1 MSNSNQ
7 KIWSEHEV
15 DILKKEYPTCSS
27 LRELADIMER
37 SVYSLIGKAN
47 SLGIRRKII
56 AVWTPDMDNVLKEN
70 YPYKETSEV
79 AKMLGLTTKQI
90 LCRARRLKLHKS
102 PEVVKGIREN
112 GMFLKGHV
120 PFNKGMKQQEFMT
133 AEQIEK
139 TKATRFVKGQVPVNI
154 KEIGYERIS
163 VDGYVEVKTEKGF
176 VLKHR
181 MIWEKHNGPI
191 PKGHIVRF
199 KNRNKLDIR
208 IENLEL
214 VTCAQN
220 MEDNTIHNY
229 PPEIKTAIRSIANIK
244 RRIKKYE
251 QTNNRQTE

>member
-102 PEVVKGIREN
+102 PEVFKGIREN

-120 PFNKGMKQQEFMT
+120 PFNKGKKQHEFMS
-133 AEQIEK
+133 EEVIQK
-139 TKATRFVKGQVPVNI
+139 TIATRFKKGQIPVNI
-154 KEIGYERIS
+154 KNVGYERVN
-163 VDGYVEVKTEKGF
+163 VDGYVEIKTEKGF

-181 MIWEKHNGPI
+181 MLWEKYYGKI
-191 PKGHIVRF
+191 PKRHVIRF
-199 KNRNKLDIR
+199 KNGNKQDVR

-214 VTCAQN
+214 VTFENN
-220 MEDNTIHNY
+220 MKDNTIHNY

>member
-1 MSNSNQ
+1 MNNSNPQ
-7 KIWSEHEV
+7 IWSEDEV
-15 DILKKEYPTCSS
+15 AILKKEYAICFSVQ
-27 LRELADIMER
+27 ELSER
-37 SVYSLIGKAN
+37 LGRSIASIRTKAACIGIERIN
-47 SLGIRRKII
+47 RL
-56 AVWTPDMDNVLKEN
+56 VWTNDMDAVMREH
-70 YPYKETSEV
+70 YPCKQTSDV
-79 AKMLGLTTKQI
+79 ADMLRLTPKQV
-90 LCRARRLKLHKS
+90 LCRAKRLGLHKN
-102 PEVVKGIREN
+102 PDVIAGIREN

-181 MIWEKHNGPI
+181 MIWVEHNGPI

-199 KNRNKLDIR
+199 KNGNKLDIR

-214 VTCAQN
+214 VTCVQN
-220 MEDNTIHNY
+220 MKDNTIHNY
-229 PPEIKTAIRSIANIK
+229 PPEIKTAM
-244 RRIKKYE
+244 RRISKLKRMVKKYE
-251 QTNNRQTE
+251 QTDD

>member
-1 MSNSNQ
+1 MNNSNP
-7 KIWSEHEV
+7 KIWSEDEV
-15 DILKKEYPTCSS
+15 AILKKEYATCSS
-27 LRELADIMER
+27 VQELSER
-37 SVYSLIGKAN
+37 LGRSIASIRTKAACIGIERIN
-47 SLGIRRKII
+47 RL
-56 AVWTPDMDNVLKEN
+56 VWTNDMDAVMREH
-70 YPYKETSEV
+70 YPCKQTSDV
-79 AKMLGLTTKQI
+79 ADMLRLTPKQV
-90 LCRARRLKLHKS
+90 LCRAKRLGLHKN
-102 PEVVKGIREN
+102 PDVIAGIREN

-181 MIWEKHNGPI
+181 MIWVEHNGPI
-191 PKGHIVRF
+191 PKEHIVRF
-199 KNRNKLDIR
+199 KNGNKLDIR

-220 MEDNTIHNY
+220 MKDNTIHNY

>member
-1 MSNSNQ
+1 MA
-7 KIWSEHEV
+7 
-15 DILKKEYPTCSS
+15 ILKKEYATCSS
-27 LRELADIMER
+27 LKGLAFRFGCTVASVKIM
-37 SVYSLIGKAN
+37 ATN
-47 SLGIRRKII
+47 LGLVRLGRL
-56 AVWTPDMDNVLKEN
+56 VWTEDMDAILRDN
-70 YPYKETSEV
+70 YPCKPTFEV
-79 AKMLGLTTKQI
+79 AEILGLTSKQV
-90 LCRARRLKLHKS
+90 LCRAKRLGLHKN
-102 PEVVKGIREN
+102 PDIIAGIREN

-120 PFNKGMKQQEFMT
+120 PFNKGMKQHEYMSEEVIQ
-133 AEQIEK
+133 K
-139 TKATRFVKGQVPVNI
+139 TIATRFKKGQIPVNI

-220 MEDNTIHNY
+220 MKDNTIHNY
-229 PPEIKTAIRSIANIK
+229 PPEIKTAM
-244 RRIKKYE
+244 RRISKLKRMVKKYE
-251 QTNNRQTE
+251 QTDD

>member
-1 MSNSNQ
+1 MSNSNP

-27 LRELADIMER
+27 LRELADRMGR
-37 SVYSLIGKAN
+37 SVFSLLCKAN

-90 LCRARRLKLHKS
+90 ICRARRLKLHKS
-102 PEVVKGIREN
+102 PEVFKGIREN

-120 PFNKGMKQQEFMT
+120 PFNKGMKQHEFMS
-133 AEQIEK
+133 EEVIRK
-139 TKATRFVKGQVPVNI
+139 TIATRFKKGQIPVNV
-154 KEIGYERIS
+154 KNVGYERITR
-163 VDGYVEVKTEKGF
+163 DGYVEIKTEKGF

-181 MIWEKHNGPI
+181 MLWEKYYGTI
-191 PKGHIVRF
+191 PKRHVIRF
-199 KNRNKLDIR
+199 KNGNKQDVR

-214 VTCAQN
+214 VTFENN
-220 MEDNTIHNY
+220 MKDNTIHNY

>member
-120 PFNKGMKQQEFMT
+120 PFNKGMKQHEFMS
-133 AEQIEK
+133 EEVIRK
-139 TKATRFVKGQVPVNI
+139 TIATRFKKGQIPVNV
-154 KEIGYERIS
+154 KNVGYERITR
-163 VDGYVEVKTEKGF
+163 DGYVEIKTEKGF

-181 MIWEKHNGPI
+181 MLWEKYYGTI
-191 PKGHIVRF
+191 PKRHVIRF
-199 KNRNKLDIR
+199 KNGNKQDVR

-214 VTCAQN
+214 VTFENN
-220 MEDNTIHNY
+220 MKDNTIHNY
-229 PPEIKTAIRSIANIK
+229 PPEIKTAMRRILKLK
-244 RRIKKYE
+244 RMIKKYE
-251 QTNNRQTE
+251 QTDD

>member
-90 LCRARRLKLHKS
+90 ICRARRLKLHKS
-102 PEVVKGIREN
+102 PEVFKGIREN

-120 PFNKGMKQQEFMT
+120 PFNKGKKQHEFMS
-133 AEQIEK
+133 EEVIQK
-139 TKATRFVKGQVPVNI
+139 TIATRFKKGQIPVNI
-154 KEIGYERIS
+154 KNVGYERITR
-163 VDGYVEVKTEKGF
+163 DGYVEIKTEKGF

-181 MIWEKHNGPI
+181 MLWEKYYGKI
-191 PKGHIVRF
+191 PKRHVIRF
-199 KNRNKLDIR
+199 KNGNKQDVR

-214 VTCAQN
+214 VTFENN
-220 MEDNTIHNY
+220 MKDNTIHNY
-229 PPEIKTAIRSIANIK
+229 PPEIKTAM
-244 RRIKKYE
+244 RRISKLKRMVKKYE
-251 QTNNRQTE
+251 QTDD

>member
-1 MSNSNQ
+1 MA
-7 KIWSEHEV
+7 
-15 DILKKEYPTCSS
+15 ILKKEYATCSS
-27 LRELADIMER
+27 LKGLAFRFGCTVASVKIM
-37 SVYSLIGKAN
+37 ATN
-47 SLGIRRKII
+47 LGLVRLGRL
-56 AVWTPDMDNVLKEN
+56 VWTEDMDAILRDN
-70 YPYKETSEV
+70 YPCKPTFEV
-79 AKMLGLTTKQI
+79 AEILGLTTKQV
-90 LCRARRLKLHKS
+90 LCRAKRLGLHKN
-102 PEVVKGIREN
+102 PDIIAGIREN

-120 PFNKGMKQQEFMT
+120 PFNKGMKQHEYMSEEVIQ
-133 AEQIEK
+133 K
-139 TKATRFVKGQVPVNI
+139 TTATRFKKGQIPVNI

-220 MEDNTIHNY
+220 MKDNTIHNY
-229 PPEIKTAIRSIANIK
+229 PPEIKTAM
-244 RRIKKYE
+244 RRISKLKRMVKKYE
-251 QTNNRQTE
+251 QTDD

>member
-27 LRELADIMER
+27 LRELADRMGR
-37 SVYSLIGKAN
+37 SVFSLLCKAN
-47 SLGIRRKII
+47 SLGIIRKTI
-56 AVWTPDMDNVLKEN
+56 AVWTPDMDNILKEN

-90 LCRARRLKLHKS
+90 ICRARRLKLHKS
-102 PEVVKGIREN
+102 PEVFKGIREN

-120 PFNKGMKQQEFMT
+120 PFNKGKKQHEFMS
-133 AEQIEK
+133 EEVIQK
-139 TKATRFVKGQVPVNI
+139 TIATRFKKGQIPVNI
-154 KEIGYERIS
+154 KNVGYERVN

-181 MIWEKHNGPI
+181 MIWVEHNGPI
-191 PKGHIVRF
+191 PKGYLVRF
-199 KNRNKLDIR
+199 KNGNKQDIR

-220 MEDNTIHNY
+220 MKDNTIHNY

>member
-1 MSNSNQ
+1 MNNSNPQ
-7 KIWSEHEV
+7 IWSEDEV
-15 DILKKEYPTCSS
+15 AILKKEYPTCSS
-27 LRELADIMER
+27 LQELSER
-37 SVYSLIGKAN
+37 LGRSIASIRTKAACIGIERIN
-47 SLGIRRKII
+47 RL
-56 AVWTPDMDNVLKEN
+56 VWTNDMDAVIREH
-70 YPYKETSEV
+70 YPCKQTSDV
-79 AKMLGLTTKQI
+79 ADMLRLTPKQV
-90 LCRARRLKLHKS
+90 LCRAKRLGLHKN
-102 PEVVKGIREN
+102 PDVIAGIREN

-139 TKATRFVKGQVPVNI
+139 TKATRFVKGQVPMNI
-154 KEIGYERIS
+154 KEIGYERVN

-199 KNRNKLDIR
+199 KNGNKLDIR

-220 MEDNTIHNY
+220 MKDNTIHNY
-229 PPEIKTAIRSIANIK
+229 PPEIKTTIRSIANIN

>member
-56 AVWTPDMDNVLKEN
+56 AVWTPDMDNILKEN

-120 PFNKGMKQQEFMT
+120 PFNKGMKQHEFMS
-133 AEQIEK
+133 EEVIQK
-139 TKATRFVKGQVPVNI
+139 TIATRFKKGQIPVNV
-154 KEIGYERIS
+154 KNVGYERITR
-163 VDGYVEVKTEKGF
+163 DGYVEIKTEKGF

-181 MIWEKHNGPI
+181 MLWEKYYGKI
-191 PKGHIVRF
+191 PKRHVIRF
-199 KNRNKLDIR
+199 KNGNKQDVR

-214 VTCAQN
+214 VTFENN
-220 MEDNTIHNY
+220 MKDNTIHNY
-229 PPEIKTAIRSIANIK
+229 PPEIKTAM
-244 RRIKKYE
+244 RRISKLKRMVKKYE
-251 QTNNRQTE
+251 QTDD

>member
-1 MSNSNQ
+1 MNNNQ
-7 KIWSEHEV
+7 KQWSEHEV

-27 LRELADIMER
+27 LQELADRMGR
-37 SVYSLIGKAN
+37 SVFSLLCKAN
-47 SLGIRRKII
+47 SLGIIRKTI
-56 AVWTPDMDNVLKEN
+56 AVWTPDMDNILKEN

-90 LCRARRLKLHKS
+90 ICRARRLKLHKS
-102 PEVVKGIREN
+102 PEVFKGIREN

-120 PFNKGMKQQEFMT
+120 PFNKGMKQHEFMS
-133 AEQIEK
+133 EEVIQK
-139 TKATRFVKGQVPVNI
+139 TIATRFKKGQIPVNV
-154 KEIGYERIS
+154 KNVGYER
-163 VDGYVEVKTEKGF
+163 
-176 VLKHR
+176 
-181 MIWEKHNGPI
+181 
-191 PKGHIVRF
+191 PKGYLVRF
-199 KNRNKLDIR
+199 KNGNKQDIR

-220 MEDNTIHNY
+220 MKDNTIHNY

>member
-1 MSNSNQ
+1 MA
-7 KIWSEHEV
+7 
-15 DILKKEYPTCSS
+15 ILKKEYATCSS
-27 LRELADIMER
+27 LKGLASRFGCTVTSVKIM
-37 SVYSLIGKAN
+37 ATN
-47 SLGIRRKII
+47 LGLVRLGRL
-56 AVWTPDMDNVLKEN
+56 VWTEDMDAAILRDN
-70 YPYKETSEV
+70 YPCKQTFEV
-79 AKMLGLTTKQI
+79 AEILGLTSKQV
-90 LCRARRLKLHKS
+90 LCRAKRLGLHKN
-102 PEVVKGIREN
+102 PDVIAGIREN

-133 AEQIEK
+133 AE
-139 TKATRFVKGQVPVNI
+139 
-154 KEIGYERIS
+154 
-163 VDGYVEVKTEKGF
+163 EVKTEKGF

-229 PPEIKTAIRSIANIK
+229 PPELKTAMRRISKLK
-244 RRIKKYE
+244 RMIKKYE

>member
-1 MSNSNQ
+1 MSNSNP

-120 PFNKGMKQQEFMT
+120 PFNKGMKQHEFMT

-199 KNRNKLDIR
+199 KNGNKLDIR
-208 IENLEL
+208 IENFEL

-220 MEDNTIHNY
+220 MKDNTIHNY
-229 PPEIKTAIRSIANIK
+229 PPEIKTAIRSIANIN

-251 QTNNRQTE
+251 QVNNRQAE

>member
-56 AVWTPDMDNVLKEN
+56 AVWTPDMDNILKEN
-70 YPYKETSEV
+70 YPHKETSEV

-120 PFNKGMKQQEFMT
+120 PFNKGMKQHEFMS
-133 AEQIEK
+133 EEVIQK
-139 TKATRFVKGQVPVNI
+139 TIATRFKKGQIPVNV
-154 KEIGYERIS
+154 KNVGYERITR
-163 VDGYVEVKTEKGF
+163 DGYVEIKTEKGF
-176 VLKHR
+176 VFL
-181 MIWEKHNGPI
+181 NSAT
-191 PKGHIVRF
+191 
-199 KNRNKLDIR
+199 L
-208 IENLEL
+208 
-214 VTCAQN
+214 
-220 MEDNTIHNY
+220 
-229 PPEIKTAIRSIANIK
+229 
-244 RRIKKYE
+244 
-251 QTNNRQTE
+251 

>member
-102 PEVVKGIREN
+102 PEVFKGIREN

-120 PFNKGMKQQEFMT
+120 PFNKGKKQHEFMS
-133 AEQIEK
+133 EEVIQK
-139 TKATRFVKGQVPVNI
+139 TIATRFKKGQIPVNV
-154 KEIGYERIS
+154 KNVGYERITR
-163 VDGYVEVKTEKGF
+163 DGYVEIKTEKGF

-181 MIWEKHNGPI
+181 MLWEKYYGTI
-191 PKGHIVRF
+191 PKRHVIRF
-199 KNRNKLDIR
+199 KNGNKQDVR

-214 VTCAQN
+214 VTFENN
-220 MEDNTIHNY
+220 MKDNTIHNY
-229 PPEIKTAIRSIANIK
+229 PPEIKTAM
-244 RRIKKYE
+244 RRISKLKRMVKKYE
-251 QTNNRQTE
+251 QTDD

>member
-1 MSNSNQ
+1 MNNKQ
-7 KIWSEHEV
+7 KRWSEHEV
-15 DILKKEYPTCSS
+15 DILKNEYPTCSS
-27 LRELADIMER
+27 LQELADRMGR
-37 SVYSLIGKAN
+37 SLYSLITKAN
-47 SLGIRRKII
+47 SLGIIRKII
-56 AVWTPDMDNVLKEN
+56 AVWTQDMDNILKEY
-70 YPYKETSEV
+70 YPCKPTSEV
-79 AKMLGLTTKQI
+79 AAILGLNSKQI

-163 VDGYVEVKTEKGF
+163 VDCYVEVKTEKGF

-181 MIWEKHNGPI
+181 MIWEEHNGPI
-191 PKGHIVRF
+191 PKGNIVRF
-199 KNRNKLDIR
+199 KNGNKLDIR

-220 MEDNTIHNY
+220 MKDNTIHNY
-229 PPEIKTAIRSIANIK
+229 PPEIKTAM
-244 RRIKKYE
+244 RRISKLKRMVKKYE
-251 QTNNRQTE
+251 QTDD

>member
-1 MSNSNQ
+1 MNNSNP
-7 KIWSEHEV
+7 KIWSEDEV
-15 DILKKEYPTCSS
+15 AILKKEYATCFSVQ
-27 LRELADIMER
+27 ELSER
-37 SVYSLIGKAN
+37 LGRSIASIRTKAACIGIERIN
-47 SLGIRRKII
+47 RL
-56 AVWTPDMDNVLKEN
+56 VWTNDMDAVMREH
-70 YPYKETSEV
+70 YPCKQTSDV
-79 AKMLGLTTKQI
+79 ADMLRLTPKQV
-90 LCRARRLKLHKS
+90 LCRAKRLGLHKN
-102 PEVVKGIREN
+102 PDVIAGIREN

-181 MIWEKHNGPI
+181 MIWEEHNGPI
-191 PKGHIVRF
+191 PKGNIVRF
-199 KNRNKLDIR
+199 KNGNKLDIR

-220 MEDNTIHNY
+220 MKDNTIHNY
-229 PPEIKTAIRSIANIK
+229 PPEIKTAM
-244 RRIKKYE
+244 RRISKLKRMVKKYE
-251 QTNNRQTE
+251 QTDD

>member
-102 PEVVKGIREN
+102 PEVFKGIREN

-120 PFNKGMKQQEFMT
+120 PFNKGKKQHEFMS
-133 AEQIEK
+133 EEVIQK
-139 TKATRFVKGQVPVNI
+139 TIATRFKKGQIPVNI
-154 KEIGYERIS
+154 KNVGYERITR
-163 VDGYVEVKTEKGF
+163 DGYVEIKTEKGF

-181 MIWEKHNGPI
+181 MLWEKYYGKI
-191 PKGHIVRF
+191 PKRHVIRF
-199 KNRNKLDIR
+199 KNGNKQDVR

-214 VTCAQN
+214 VTFENN
-220 MEDNTIHNY
+220 MKDNTIHNY
-229 PPEIKTAIRSIANIK
+229 PPEIKTAM
-244 RRIKKYE
+244 RRISKLKRMVKKYE
-251 QTNNRQTE
+251 QTDD

>member
-1 MSNSNQ
+1 MKVNNI
-7 KIWSEHEV
+7 KKNIWSKEEV
-15 DILKKEYPTCSS
+15 AILKKEYATCFSVE
-27 LRELADIMER
+27 ELAER
-37 SVYSLIGKAN
+37 LGRSIASIRTKAACIGIERIN
-47 SLGIRRKII
+47 RL
-56 AVWTPDMDNVLKEN
+56 VWTDDMDAVMREH
-70 YPYKETSEV
+70 YPCKQTSEV
-79 AKMLGLTTKQI
+79 ADMLRLTPKQV
-90 LCRARRLKLHKS
+90 LCRAKRLGLHKN
-102 PEVVKGIREN
+102 PDIIAGIREN

-120 PFNKGMKQQEFMT
+120 PFNKGMKQHEYMSEEVIQ
-133 AEQIEK
+133 K
-139 TKATRFVKGQVPVNI
+139 TTATRFKKGQIPVNI

-220 MEDNTIHNY
+220 MKDNTIHNY
-229 PPEIKTAIRSIANIK
+229 PPEIKTAM
-244 RRIKKYE
+244 RRISKLKRMVKKYE
-251 QTNNRQTE
+251 QTDD

>member
-1 MSNSNQ
+1 MNNI
-7 KIWSEHEV
+7 KKNIWSKEEV
-15 DILKKEYPTCSS
+15 AILKKEYATCSS
-27 LRELADIMER
+27 LKGLAFRFGCTVASVKIM
-37 SVYSLIGKAN
+37 ATN
-47 SLGIRRKII
+47 LGLVRLGRL
-56 AVWTPDMDNVLKEN
+56 VWTEDMDAILRDN
-70 YPYKETSEV
+70 YPCKPTFEV
-79 AKMLGLTTKQI
+79 AEILGLTTKQV
-90 LCRARRLKLHKS
+90 LCRAKRLGLHKN
-102 PEVVKGIREN
+102 PDIIAGIREN

-120 PFNKGMKQQEFMT
+120 PFNKGMKQHEYMSEEVIQ
-133 AEQIEK
+133 K
-139 TKATRFVKGQVPVNI
+139 TTATRFKKGQIPVNI

-220 MEDNTIHNY
+220 MKDNTIHNY
-229 PPEIKTAIRSIANIK
+229 PPEIKTAM
-244 RRIKKYE
+244 RRISKLKRMVKKYE
-251 QTNNRQTE
+251 QTDD

>member
-1 MSNSNQ
+1 MNNKQ
-7 KIWSEHEV
+7 KQWSEHEV

-56 AVWTPDMDNVLKEN
+56 AVWTPDMDNILKEN

-120 PFNKGMKQQEFMT
+120 PFNKGKKQHEFMS
-133 AEQIEK
+133 EEVIQK
-139 TKATRFVKGQVPVNI
+139 TIATRFKKGQIPVNI
-154 KEIGYERIS
+154 KNVGYERITR
-163 VDGYVEVKTEKGF
+163 DGYVEIKTEKGF

-181 MIWEKHNGPI
+181 MLWEKYYGTI
-191 PKGHIVRF
+191 PKRHVIRF
-199 KNRNKLDIR
+199 KNGNKQDVR

-214 VTCAQN
+214 VTFENN
-220 MEDNTIHNY
+220 MKDNTIHNY
-229 PPEIKTAIRSIANIK
+229 PPEIKTAM
-244 RRIKKYE
+244 RRISKLKRMVKKYE
-251 QTNNRQTE
+251 QTDD

>member
-1 MSNSNQ
+1 MNNKQ
-7 KIWSEHEV
+7 KLWSEHEV

-120 PFNKGMKQQEFMT
+120 PFNKGMKQHEFMS
-133 AEQIEK
+133 EEVIQK
-139 TKATRFVKGQVPVNI
+139 TIATRFKKGQIPVNV
-154 KEIGYERIS
+154 KNVGYERITR
-163 VDGYVEVKTEKGF
+163 DGYVEIKTEKGF

-181 MIWEKHNGPI
+181 MLWEKYYGTI
-191 PKGHIVRF
+191 PKRHVIRF
-199 KNRNKLDIR
+199 KNGNKQDVR

-214 VTCAQN
+214 VTFENN
-220 MEDNTIHNY
+220 MKDNTIHNY
-229 PPEIKTAIRSIANIK
+229 PPEIKTAM
-244 RRIKKYE
+244 RRISKLKRMVKKYE
-251 QTNNRQTE
+251 QTDD

>member
-56 AVWTPDMDNVLKEN
+56 AVWTPDMDNILKEN

-90 LCRARRLKLHKS
+90 ICRARRLKLHKS
-102 PEVVKGIREN
+102 PEVFKGIREN

-120 PFNKGMKQQEFMT
+120 PFNKGKKQHEFMS
-133 AEQIEK
+133 EEVIQK
-139 TKATRFVKGQVPVNI
+139 TIATRFKKGQIPVNV
-154 KEIGYERIS
+154 KNVGYERITR
-163 VDGYVEVKTEKGF
+163 DGYVEIKTEKGF

-181 MIWEKHNGPI
+181 MLWEKYYGKI
-191 PKGHIVRF
+191 PKRHVIRF
-199 KNRNKLDIR
+199 KNGNKQDVR

-214 VTCAQN
+214 VTFENN
-220 MEDNTIHNY
+220 MKDNTIHNY
-229 PPEIKTAIRSIANIK
+229 PPEIKTAMRRISKLK
-244 RRIKKYE
+244 RMIKKYE
-251 QTNNRQTE
+251 QTDD

>member
-1 MSNSNQ
+1 MNNSNPQ
-7 KIWSEHEV
+7 IWSEDEV
-15 DILKKEYPTCSS
+15 AILKKEYATCFSVQ
-27 LRELADIMER
+27 ELSEMLGRSIASIRTKAACIGIER
-37 SVYSLIGKAN
+37 INRL
-47 SLGIRRKII
+47 
-56 AVWTPDMDNVLKEN
+56 VWTNDMDAVIREH
-70 YPYKETSEV
+70 YPCKQTSDV
-79 AKMLGLTTKQI
+79 ADMLRLTPKQV
-90 LCRARRLKLHKS
+90 LCRAKRLGLHKN
-102 PEVVKGIREN
+102 PDVIAGIREN

-139 TKATRFVKGQVPVNI
+139 TKATRFVKGQVPMNI
-154 KEIGYERIS
+154 KEIGYERVN

-199 KNRNKLDIR
+199 KNGNKLDIR

-220 MEDNTIHNY
+220 MKDNTIHNY
-229 PPEIKTAIRSIANIK
+229 PPEIKTAIRSIANIN

>member
-120 PFNKGMKQQEFMT
+120 PFNKGMKQSEFMT

-139 TKATRFVKGQVPVNI
+139 SKATRFVKGQVPVNV

-181 MIWEKHNGPI
+181 MLWEKYYGTI
-191 PKGHIVRF
+191 PKRHVIRF
-199 KNRNKLDIR
+199 KNGNKQDVR

-214 VTCAQN
+214 VTFENN
-220 MEDNTIHNY
+220 MKDNTIHNY
-229 PPEIKTAIRSIANIK
+229 PPEIKTAMRRISKLK
-244 RRIKKYE
+244 RMIKKYE
-251 QTNNRQTE
+251 QTDD